1 MVKTAQIPVRPPVHQ
16 DRGISP
22 VLHANIF
29 LFQPPQY
36 HMQVS
41 LSCRFCT
48 GRVLPPQTS
57 PTSGLASST
66 ASHHLSCIAL
76 TTLPSPTTTGKR
88 LLTIEKSW
96 CLISKESWDVCPNF
110 AVRNSTHPLNKSC
123 YETVFIVH
131 TVLPR
136 RDWPSKFTLLCK
148 VLTGGSS
155 TCRRMLPLVQRWAGR
170 ERWLVGP
177 KWWIHIYFSKWPQL
191 DKKGAKTKLWDFQ
204 MLLRHMKYRNT
215 CICL

>member
-1 MVKTAQIPVRPPVHQ
+1 MVKTAQIPVRPPVQQ

-29 LFQPPQY
+29 LFQHPQY

-57 PTSGLASST
+57 PTLGLDSST
-66 ASHHLSCIAL
+66 ARHHLSCIAP

-96 CLISKESWDVCPNF
+96 CLISKEPWHVCPNF

-136 RDWPSKFTLLCK
+136 HDWPSKFTLCK

-155 TCRRMLPLVQRWAGR
+155 TCHRMLPLVRRWAGR
-170 ERWLVGP
+170 ERRLVGP
-177 KWWIHIYFSKWPQL
+177 KRWIHIYFSKWPQL
-191 DKKGAKTKLWDFQ
+191 DKLSIQKRCKD
-204 MLLRHMKYRNT
+204 
-215 CICL
+215 